1 MQLADLEASLMNQEE
16 WQRRRKVW
24 QMPNKCLF
32 ILWHLEEVKQEV
44 GEWTGEAVLKV
55 S

>member
-1 MQLADLEASLMNQEE
+1 
-16 WQRRRKVW
+16 
-24 QMPNKCLF
+24 MPNKCLF